1 MNLLMDVYTCTD
13 GSNYFWLQGGVESK
27 RQVDKVID
35 KCSAMQ
41 VLAWFA
47 MELVLNLLYLPS

>member
-1 MNLLMDVYTCTD
+1 MNLLMDVYTCND
-13 GSNYFWLQGGVESK
+13 GLNYLWLQGGVESK

-35 KCSAMQ
+35 KCSTMQ
-41 VLAWFA
+41 VFAWFA